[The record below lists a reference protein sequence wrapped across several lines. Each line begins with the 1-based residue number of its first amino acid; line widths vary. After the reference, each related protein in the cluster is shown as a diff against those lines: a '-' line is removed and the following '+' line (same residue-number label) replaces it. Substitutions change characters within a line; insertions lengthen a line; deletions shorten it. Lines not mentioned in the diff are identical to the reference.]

1 MNQCQYSPDMVS
13 CDFSLFPRFKNTLK
27 CKQFQNVEMI
37 KLDAMQQLLENPEQI
52 IRGPLAVEEPM

>member
-1 MNQCQYSPDMVS
+1 
-13 CDFSLFPRFKNTLK
+13 
-27 CKQFQNVEMI
+27 MI